1 MEIIKNV
8 LVMKSEYF
16 VHEDYRI
23 FGYEEQYIYWGY

>member
-1 MEIIKNV
+1 
-8 LVMKSEYF
+8 MKSEYF